1 MNPRTA
7 QHQNRRRAQ
16 RAARRRAQ
24 HAARNAQLDAELAR
38 YSVKRWL
45 SISQWA
51 RARGVSVWF
60 AYAQAREGRLKIMK
74 AGRRSL
80 ITPEADRAWSNSLPS
95 LNPLAVV
102 NHDAISVEPP
112 APATPLAT

>member
-1 MNPRTA
+1 MNQSTA
-7 QHQNRRRAQ
+7 QHENQRRRAQ
-16 RAARRRAQ
+16 RV
-24 HAARNAQLDAELAR
+24 ARNARLDAELTS

-45 SISQWA
+45 SIPQWA
-51 RARGVSVWF
+51 RARGISVWF
-60 AYAQAREGRLKIMK
+60 AYAQARKGRLKITK
-74 AGRRSL
+74 AGRRSF
-80 ITPEADRAWSNSLPS
+80 ITPEADEAWSNSLPA